1 MNIDSKDTYLYK
13 DRKRR
18 ILFPFHFIICLIK
31 RRDVLIN
38 SLSDRFFRPMQ
49 DLRISV
55 IDRCNFRC
63 TYCMPKEIFGRN
75 FSFIPRDGLL
85 SFEEIE
91 RLAAIFID
99 LGVKKIR
106 LTGGEPLLRRDL
118 DVLIKKLSKIDGLQ
132 DLCLTTNGALLY
144 SMADQLKTAGLKRVN
159 VSLDALNDQV
169 FQSITDSGVSSKQIL
184 QGIQKAKDVGLEVR
198 VNMVI
203 KKGTN
208 EQEIIPM
215 AEYFKKQD
223 IPLRFI
229 EFMDVGQSNGWDLS
243 KVVTKKE
250 ILQKLSERFE
260 LESVDPAFVGEVAKR
275 YRYKG
280 TDTEVGFITSVS
292 EAFCSNC
299 TRMRIAADG
308 KMYTCLFAS
317 EGFDF
322 RELLR
327 SEKGNEEIKS
337 EIVNIW
343 SNRTDRY
350 SDQRLEET
358 AQNKDK
364 IEMFY
369 IGG

>member
-1 MNIDSKDTYLYK
+1 
-13 DRKRR
+13 
-18 ILFPFHFIICLIK
+18 
-31 RRDVLIN
+31 
-38 SLSDRFFRPMQ
+38 
-49 DLRISV
+49 
-55 IDRCNFRC
+55 
-63 TYCMPKEIFGRN
+63 
-75 FSFIPRDGLL
+75 
-85 SFEEIE
+85 
-91 RLAAIFID
+91 
-99 LGVKKIR
+99 
-106 LTGGEPLLRRDL
+106 
-118 DVLIKKLSKIDGLQ
+118 
-132 DLCLTTNGALLY
+132 
-144 SMADQLKTAGLKRVN
+144 MADQLKAAGLKRVN

-169 FQSITDSGVSSKQIL
+169 FQSITDSGVSSRQIL
-184 QGIQKAKDVGLEVR
+184 QGIQKAKDVGLEVK

-215 AEYFKKQD
+215 AEYFKEQD

-229 EFMDVGQSNGWDLS
+229 EFMDVGKSNGWDLS
-243 KVVTKKE
+243 KVVTKRE
-250 ILQKLSERFE
+250 ILQKLSEHFE

-292 EAFCSNC
+292 ETFCSNC

-327 SEKGNEEIKS
+327 SGKGNEEIRL